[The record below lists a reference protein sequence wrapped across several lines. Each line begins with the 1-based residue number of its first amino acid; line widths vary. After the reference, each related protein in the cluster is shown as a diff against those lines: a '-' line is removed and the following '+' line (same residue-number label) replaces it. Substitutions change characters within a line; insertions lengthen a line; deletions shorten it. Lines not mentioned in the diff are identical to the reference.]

1 MKQESIGHIISNDL
15 MRPIVQHIQN
25 VNLVVAFLE
34 PYSRAVQP
42 ELGAYSPIP
51 SQIAAIH
58 PHVSLVEL
66 FHVQVGVLWG
76 CIQS

>member
-1 MKQESIGHIISNDL
+1 MKQESIRHIISNDL

-25 VNLVVAFLE
+25 IDLVVAFLE
-34 PYSRAVQP
+34 PNSRTVQP

-51 SQIAAIH
+51 SKIVAIH
-58 PHVSLVEL
+58 PHVPLVEL